1 MLKRKVLL
9 CILDG
14 WGIGEKNPFNAISE
28 ADKNNFDNINKTY
41 GSIKLNASEKKVG
54 LPEGQFGNSEVG
66 HMNIGAG
73 RIILQDIL
81 RIDEGFK
88 NGSIEQ
94 NNSLVEI
101 KEKCKRIHICGLLSD
116 GGVHGHQEHLFKMIE
131 IFEKSDKQIL
141 LHCFLDGRD
150 SSPLSG
156 IKNMKLLLE
165 KIRKKK
171 NVKVVSVSGR
181 FYSMDR
187 DNRWERIKKA
197 YEAIIEGSASV
208 KKDCIQAIQESY
220 DKKITDEFFRPVNF
234 SDYSGVEEND
244 GFFITNYRADRVREL
259 LTAIFDENFLEFER
273 KKNS

>member
-1 MLKRKVLL
+1 
-9 CILDG
+9 
-14 WGIGEKNPFNAISE
+14 
-28 ADKNNFDNINKTY
+28 
-41 GSIKLNASEKKVG
+41 
-54 LPEGQFGNSEVG
+54 
-66 HMNIGAG
+66 
-73 RIILQDIL
+73 
-81 RIDEGFK
+81 
-88 NGSIEQ
+88 
-94 NNSLVEI
+94 
-101 KEKCKRIHICGLLSD
+101 
-116 GGVHGHQEHLFKMIE
+116 
-131 IFEKSDKQIL
+131 
-141 LHCFLDGRD
+141 
-150 SSPLSG
+150 
-156 IKNMKLLLE
+156 MKLLLE